1 MLKIKIIIFTFLLIV
16 PLVFF
21 IKCAKNKLGE
31 RKFLLERVGDF
42 QVLQVYA
49 DGFENLSQNNKILS
63 YYLSMASLAGRDI
76 EYDQN
81 HKYELEIRKILEGII
96 THPEGIDGKIL
107 EKIDEYTKLFWINN
121 GHYNYISSHKFIP
134 EFSFEELLDAAKKT
148 IVNGADLG
156 LKPGETIEKKL
167 NKLKRTIFDIDFEP
181 VKTNK
186 TPPDGQ
192 DIITGS
198 ANNLYDNVTLKE
210 VESFDEK
217 YPLNSRLIK
226 INGKLVE
233 EVYRTGTDK
242 IPPGRYA
249 EELKNVIKYLEKAVP
264 YAGEKQQETLKHL
277 IQYFKTGDPAD
288 FRKYNISWVK
298 DDPDVDTIL
307 GFIEVY
313 LDARGVKAE
322 FEGLVSY
329 VDSKETEVLERLA
342 KVAQYFEDKAP
353 WDDKYKKTWG
363 DVPVSNA
370 INVVMEV
377 GGCGPVSP
385 AGINLPNAQDIREEY
400 GSKNVSLHNIISARR
415 TVVYPEFLEEFVH
428 NKEDRELIKKY
439 RNYTRNAHIA
449 LHEIVGHGSGKV
461 SQSLKED
468 PSVYLKEYYSTLE
481 EARADLV
488 AMWHIFDEKLV
499 EIGLVPDKICGE
511 AMYKS
516 EVMSDLTQLIIIK
529 GDNIEKDHMRGT
541 HLIISY
547 LRDKTNAIEV
557 VEDNGKVYFNVL
569 DIEEMRRGV
578 GELLK
583 ELMRIKAEGDYE
595 AVKELMEKYAIKV
608 NPQWRDQVQKRHR
621 ALKIPIYTAYVM
633 PELVP
638 VKDDSGNITDVQ
650 VSYPLDLKTQMLK
663 FLSTEF

>member
-134 EFSFEELLDAAKKT
+134 EFTSAELLDAAKKT

-156 LKPGETIEKKL
+156 LKPGETIEEKL